1 MFVCGAHFLIGAR
14 VDCFMI
20 CSFIAEMLLSD
31 SLSLESRVVVA
42 GEPGRK
48 TDGFINSFHS
58 PRCSVIDWRRT
69 PRVIIRNSPRST
81 NQQQKKKNIYLDK
94 HISKRMSEWKR
105 GIGRGEN
112 E

>member
-81 NQQQKKKNIYLDK
+81 NQQQKKKYVYLDK

-105 GIGRGEN
+105 GRGRGEN